1 MHDRGEQSTER
12 PPFFMRYKGELYDLS
27 GHTVMGIVNLTPDS
41 FHAPSRAAT
50 DRQIIEAVGKHID
63 GGAQIIDIGGYS
75 SRPGA
80 DEVDPKLETF
90 NILWG
95 IERIKSAFGENMPV
109 SIDTFRASVARKA
122 VEHYGAVIVNDITAG
137 EGDPEMLDVVAE
149 YKLPY
154 IAMHMRGTPATMQS
168 MTDYD
173 DVVGEVI
180 DYFCRRMELFEEK
193 GVEDVRIDPGFGFA
207 KTAEQNFELLRRLDE
222 FGLFRRPVLAGLS
235 RKSMIW
241 RTLGGTPADAL
252 TGTVALNWAALER
265 GANILRVHDSREASE
280 TIKLFEAM
288 QKTAND

>member
-1 MHDRGEQSTER
+1 MYDKTER

-41 FHAPSRAAT
+41 FHAPSRATT
-50 DRQIIEAVGKHID
+50 DKQIVEAVRRHLD

-95 IERIKSAFGENMPV
+95 IERIKSAFGDALPI
-109 SIDTFRASVARKA
+109 SIDTFRASVVQKA
-122 VEHYGAVIVNDITAG
+122 VEHYGTVIVNDITAG
-137 EGDPEMLDVVAE
+137 EGDPDMLDVVARH
-149 YKLPY
+149 KLPY
-154 IAMHMRGTPATMQS
+154 VAMHMRGTPATMQE
-168 MTDYD
+168 MTDYS
-173 DVVGEVI
+173 DVVSEVI
-180 DYFCRRMELFEEK
+180 DYFCRRMEIFAEK
-193 GVEDVRIDPGFGFA
+193 GVEDIIIDPGFGFA
-207 KTAEQNFELLRRLDE
+207 KTTEQNFELLRRLDE
-222 FGLFRRPVLAGLS
+222 FDLFRRPLLAGLS

-241 RTLGGTPADAL
+241 RTLGNSPAEAL

-265 GANILRVHDSREASE
+265 GANILRVHDSHEATE

-288 QKTAND
+288 QKTANNRLL